1 MKTVSFV
8 FQDSRLLKASIL
20 DNVRL
25 AKPDATREEVMKA
38 LKAAQCMDIIEKIPD
53 GLDTIVGTK
62 GVFLSGGEQQR
73 IAIARVMLKNSPV
86 VILDEA
92 TAFADPD
99 NESRVQAAFAE
110 LSKEK
115 TVIMIAHRLTTVVDA
130 DEIFVLKDGKIL
142 QNGTHQQLLA
152 EGGLYTEMWSNYQT
166 SVKWKVGKEAVS
178 C

>member
-1 MKTVSFV
+1 
-8 FQDSRLLKASIL
+8 
-20 DNVRL
+20 
-25 AKPDATREEVMKA
+25 MKA
-38 LKAAQCMDIIEKIPD
+38 LKAAQCMDIIEKMPA

-110 LSKEK
+110 LSKQK

-152 EGGLYTEMWSNYQT
+152 QGGLYTEMWNNYQT

>member
-1 MKTVSFV
+1 
-8 FQDSRLLKASIL
+8 
-20 DNVRL
+20 
-25 AKPDATREEVMKA
+25 
-38 LKAAQCMDIIEKIPD
+38 
-53 GLDTIVGTK
+53 
-62 GVFLSGGEQQR
+62 
-73 IAIARVMLKNSPV
+73 MLKNSPV

-142 QNGTHQQLLA
+142 QNGMHQQLLA
-152 EGGLYTEMWSNYQT
+152 EDGLYTEMWNNYQT